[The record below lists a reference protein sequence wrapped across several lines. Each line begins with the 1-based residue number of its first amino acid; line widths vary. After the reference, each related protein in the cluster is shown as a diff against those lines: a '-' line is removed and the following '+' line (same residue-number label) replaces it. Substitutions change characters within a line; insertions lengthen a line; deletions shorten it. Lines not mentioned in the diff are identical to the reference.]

1 MLKCIQNHHEK
12 DTQFPKLLFC
22 SKILYLGRTSQGLI
36 MLETY
41 LENNFIGTALTYPV
55 QYSASTFVS
64 DTVSRAEWAE

>member
-1 MLKCIQNHHEK
+1 
-12 DTQFPKLLFC
+12 
-22 SKILYLGRTSQGLI
+22 

-64 DTVSRAEWAE
+64 DTVSRAE